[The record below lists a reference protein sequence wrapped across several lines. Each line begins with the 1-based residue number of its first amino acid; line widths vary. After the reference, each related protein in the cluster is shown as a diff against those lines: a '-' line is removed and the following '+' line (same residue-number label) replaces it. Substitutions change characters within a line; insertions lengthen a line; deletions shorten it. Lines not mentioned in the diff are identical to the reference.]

1 VLHTADR
8 DGDIVDHA
16 ETLAVI
22 GKSVMEATPDADGDS
37 VFKGLARSED
47 GTSGG
52 EPEGVHEFQ
61 RVGNFEL
68 HLFTG
73 RERAGF
79 QFLNVVGFVDE
90 ENVFV
95 LGGLGTEEICGRG
108 SFRFQQAITDATV
121 LLGRED
127 VLTDGEVVVVAVD
140 EFEGKHVD
148 FRLLEPLSIDNSDF
162 TT

>member
-52 EPEGVHEFQ
+52 EPEGVHKFR

-68 HLFTG
+68 HLLAA
-73 RERAGF
+73 RQHAGF
-79 QFLNVVGFVDE
+79 QFVNVVGIMDE
-90 ENVFV
+90 QNVFV
-95 LGGLGTEEICGRG
+95 LGGFGCEEVFGLGRL
-108 SFRFQQAITDATV
+108 RFQQPVTDATV

-127 VLTDGEVVVVAVD
+127 VLTDG
-140 EFEGKHVD
+140 
-148 FRLLEPLSIDNSDF
+148 R
-162 TT
+162 